1 MQLLHIGTVSGV
13 GFERMMKRTVK
24 IRILSK
30 RLRRSLCDAV
40 KILACRFRMQTTG
53 NYQGLFAGVVIVFI
67 PTVIIYILLAKQI
80 MSGSTA
86 GSVKG

>member
-1 MQLLHIGTVSGV
+1 
-13 GFERMMKRTVK
+13 
-24 IRILSK
+24 
-30 RLRRSLCDAV
+30 
-40 KILACRFRMQTTG
+40 MQTTG
-53 NYQGLFAGVVIVFI
+53 NSQGLFAGVVIVFI